1 MPQSPS
7 TRVAV
12 GIVGAGASG
21 ALTAIQLLWRAD
33 EAGVLV
39 DINLIDPTPNTAKG
53 IAYGTPRDAHLLN
66 VPAGRMSAFPD
77 VPDHFVDWLHDHRG
91 QVERGAFVPRHWY
104 GDYLQDTLSHSEASS
119 KSSVNRINDT
129 VRGATAEEGR
139 LVLNLASGR
148 QLGVDAM
155 VLALGSPRSAG
166 AWAPREL
173 RSSDRFVADPWHG
186 TKLAAATD
194 DAASVLLVGT
204 GLTMVDVAIVLRRP
218 GRRIEAVSRNGLR
231 PRAHA
236 AGEPAVATPTLKEGA
251 LTLAQVRVA
260 FAAQRLLAEQSGS
273 SWRAAVDSLR
283 PVTNNWWSRLPL
295 PEQQVFVEE
304 YMRSWEVMRHRIAPQ
319 VAATLEEMQQSGELT
334 ISAGLVVGAC
344 THPDGI
350 AVTFSGGRQ
359 AHFDAVVDCTGP
371 SRLSDAVGPTANLV
385 ADITARGLGRA
396 HPLGLGLDVA
406 PDGRLINAGGLPSE
420 GVWVIGPLRRGR
432 EWETTAIP
440 EIRAQAR
447 DIARAILPI

>member
-1 MPQSPS
+1 MPQSLS

-39 DINLIDPTPNTAKG
+39 DINLIDPTPNTARG
-53 IAYGTPRDAHLLN
+53 VAYGTLRDAHLLN

-77 VPDHFVDWLHDHRG
+77 MPDHFVDWLHDHRG
-91 QVERGAFVPRHWY
+91 QFDRGAFVPRHWY
-104 GDYLQDTLSHSEASS
+104 GDYLQDTLSRSEASS

-129 VRGATAEEGR
+129 VRGVTAEDGQ

-148 QLGVDAM
+148 QLGVDAI

-173 RSSDRFVADPWHG
+173 RNSDRFVADPWHEA
-186 TKLAAATD
+186 KLAAATG
-194 DAASVLLVGT
+194 DASSVLLVGT
-204 GLTMVDVAIVLRRP
+204 GLTMVDVAIVLRSP
-218 GRRIEAVSRNGLR
+218 DRRIEAVSRNGLR
-231 PRAHA
+231 PRSHA
-236 AGEPAVATPTLKEGA
+236 AGERAVAAPTLADGP
-251 LTLAQVRVA
+251 LTLAQVREA
-260 FAAQRLLAEQSGS
+260 FEAQRLLAAQSGS
-273 SWRAAVDSLR
+273 SWRAAVESLR
-283 PVTNNWWSRLPL
+283 PVTNSWWSRLPL

-304 YMRSWEVMRHRIAPQ
+304 HMRSWEVLRHRLAPQ
-319 VAATLEEMQQSGELT
+319 VTATLEEMQRAGELT
-334 ISAGLVVGAC
+334 IGAGEVVGAC

-350 AVTFSGGRQ
+350 DVTFSGGRQ
-359 AHFDAVVDCTGP
+359 ARFDAVVDCTGP
-371 SRLSDAVGPTANLV
+371 SRLSDAVGPTADLV
-385 ADITARGLGRA
+385 ADIAARGLGRA
-396 HPLGLGLDVA
+396 HPLDLGLDVA
-406 PDGRLINAGGLPSE
+406 PDGRLIKSDGQPNQAM
-420 GVWVIGPLRRGR
+420 WVIGPMRRGR

-440 EIRAQAR
+440 EIRAQAQ